1 MPSELMDGHVSATSE
16 VGMGSTFRL
25 ELTLPI
31 ASTLPMYRPYSTM
44 TFDDLSVLIVDD
56 DQTSLQALAKTV
68 QGFGCEFSLATTGE
82 DALEQFRDALERKQ
96 PFNVVLMDWRLPGI
110 NGIQAAKTIRQLQ
123 PNADDCVIIL
133 ETAYGAE
140 MMMQNHDA
148 SDVNALLIKP
158 ITPSTLFDTLM
169 GLTNSERYADDAI
182 ASGDDPYVEKV
193 LTGRRILL
201 AEDNALNQNVA
212 TMILEGAGCEVIVAN
227 DGAQAL
233 NILINDK
240 KFDAILMDMQMPV
253 MDGLTAAHEIRAM
266 PELGN
271 IPIIALTANASN
283 EDRKLCLDAGM
294 NEYSSKPFKPHQL
307 FQVINSSVNNTG

>member
-1 MPSELMDGHVSATSE
+1 M
-16 VGMGSTFRL
+16 
-25 ELTLPI
+25 
-31 ASTLPMYRPYSTM
+31 
-44 TFDDLSVLIVDD
+44 DD

-68 QGFGCEFSLATTGE
+68 QGFGCEFSLATTSE
-82 DALEQFRDALERKQ
+82 DAIEQFRDALERKQ

-110 NGIQAAKTIRQLQ
+110 NGIQAAKTIRQMQ
-123 PNADDCVIIL
+123 PDADDCVIIL

-140 MMMQNHDA
+140 MMMQDNEA

-169 GLTNSERYADDAI
+169 ALTNTERYAGNAI
-182 ASGDDPYVEKV
+182 ASGGDPYAEKA

-201 AEDNALNQNVA
+201 AEDNMLNQNVA

-240 KFDAILMDMQMPV
+240 KFDAILMDLQMPV
-253 MDGLTAAHEIRAM
+253 MDGLTAAREIRAM

-271 IPIIALTANASN
+271 IPIIALTVNASD
-283 EDRKLCLDAGM
+283 EDRKRCLDAGM
-294 NEYSSKPFKPHQL
+294 NDYSSKPFKPQQL
-307 FQVINSSVNNTG
+307 FQVINSSVKTAD